1 MRAVHAPLAR
11 SVAALGL
18 VLVLTGCSS
27 LNPFNW
33 FGGSNEPKPAPLVEI
48 VKPLTVR
55 TIWQARVGSSH
66 GHALTPAIAG
76 GSVYAAAYD
85 GTLARFDEASGKEVW
100 RVDVGN
106 AVSGGVGSDGERV
119 VVGTTE
125 GEVITLDNNGRVMWR
140 ARVSSEVLAS
150 PVVAGDV
157 VVVRSAD
164 SRIFGLSAIDG
175 KRLWVYQRAA
185 PALSVRSTAGIV
197 VRGGFVFAGFAGGKL
212 VAVALDNGGL
222 RWEGTVALP
231 KGTTELERVADV
243 IGEPWVGE
251 REACAVAYQGRVAC
265 FSLGSGS
272 QIWAREMSSS
282 AGLDLDSTH
291 VYVSEDRGAVS
302 ALDRANGASIWRQD
316 KLTNRHVS
324 APLSIGPEIV
334 VGDLQGLV
342 HWLTRDDG
350 AFAARYATDGS
361 PIRATPVAFA
371 QGFIVQTTNG
381 GLYALSAE

>member
-150 PVVAGDV
+150 PAVAGRAWCADPV
-157 VVVRSAD
+157 AAYLVSRRCYQIVTRS
-164 SRIFGLSAIDG
+164 S
-175 KRLWVYQRAA
+175 
-185 PALSVRSTAGIV
+185 
-197 VRGGFVFAGFAGGKL
+197 GF
-212 VAVALDNGGL
+212 
-222 RWEGTVALP
+222 
-231 KGTTELERVADV
+231 
-243 IGEPWVGE
+243 
-251 REACAVAYQGRVAC
+251 
-265 FSLGSGS
+265 S
-272 QIWAREMSSS
+272 QSSS
-282 AGLDLDSTH
+282 ASDTPK
-291 VYVSEDRGAVS
+291 VS
-302 ALDRANGASIWRQD
+302 
-316 KLTNRHVS
+316 
-324 APLSIGPEIV
+324 
-334 VGDLQGLV
+334 
-342 HWLTRDDG
+342 
-350 AFAARYATDGS
+350 
-361 PIRATPVAFA
+361 
-371 QGFIVQTTNG
+371 
-381 GLYALSAE
+381 